1 MKKWNVRSWKRGTR
15 RTLRGALPEIMVHN
29 EVILAQIKTDALNR
43 FYEKHPED
51 KGTLRVTASPLKVRT
66 GT

>member
-1 MKKWNVRSWKRGTR
+1 MKKWRVRSFKQGNF
-15 RTLRGALPEIMVHN
+15 RTLRGAVPEIMVHQ
-29 EVILAQIKTDALNR
+29 EVIAAQIKTEALSR

-51 KGTLRVTASPLKVRT
+51 RGTLRVTASPLKVRT